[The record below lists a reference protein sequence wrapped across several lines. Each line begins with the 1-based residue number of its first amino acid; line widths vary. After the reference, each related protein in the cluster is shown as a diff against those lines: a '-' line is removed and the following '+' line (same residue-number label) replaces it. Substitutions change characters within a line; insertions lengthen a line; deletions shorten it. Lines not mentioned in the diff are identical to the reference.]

1 MNDADCVAFLQWALP
16 RMRLAWP
23 GFRKVRRTVCKRAD
37 RRYRELG
44 FNDIT
49 AYRTHLEATPSEWE
63 ELRAL
68 CSIPISRFYRD
79 RVVFESLEHAVLPE
93 LATAAIQRG
102 DPTLECWSAGC
113 ASGEEPYTLSILWQL
128 RLAARYSSRLQL
140 RVLATDIDP
149 ALLGRAVAACYR
161 ASVLKELPVSWREQA
176 FEQRAGEYCVRDA
189 FLAAVRFAHQDICA
203 TMPDQY
209 FDLILCRNVV
219 FTYFALEL
227 QDELARQLIKRLRPG
242 GALVLG
248 LHESV
253 PQGISGVVPWPSA
266 RVVFRRAIP
275 SALSSEP
282 LTVSG

>member
-23 GFRKVRRTVCKRAD
+23 GFRKVRRTVCKRID
-37 RRYRELG
+37 RRYRALG
-44 FNDIT
+44 FNDVT
-49 AYRTHLEATPSEWE
+49 AYRAHVEATPSEWE

-79 RVVFESLEHAVLPE
+79 RVVFESLENAVLPE

-113 ASGEEPYTLSILWQL
+113 ASGEEPYTLSILWQM
-128 RLAARYSSRLQL
+128 RLAARYSPRVQL
-140 RVLATDIDP
+140 RVLATDIDR
-149 ALLGRAVAACYR
+149 ALLERAASACYR
-161 ASVLKELPVSWREQA
+161 ASVLKELPVSWRAQA
-176 FEQRAGEYCVRDA
+176 FERRAGEYCVRDP
-189 FLAAVRFAHQDICA
+189 FRAAVRLAHQDICS

-219 FTYFALEL
+219 FTYFAPEL
-227 QDELARQLIKRLRPG
+227 QDELARRLINRLRPG

-248 LHESV
+248 LHEYL
-253 PQGISGVVPWPSA
+253 PQGILDVIPWPDA
-266 RVVFRRAIP
+266 RAVFRRAIP
-275 SALSSEP
+275 SALSSDP